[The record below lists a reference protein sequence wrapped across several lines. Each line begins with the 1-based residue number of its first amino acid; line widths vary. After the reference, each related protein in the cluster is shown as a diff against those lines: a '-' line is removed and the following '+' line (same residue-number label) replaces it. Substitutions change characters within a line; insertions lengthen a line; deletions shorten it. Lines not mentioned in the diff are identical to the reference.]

1 MFLYSHTIKSFIAR
15 VREDVREIVNLEMK
29 MTMERSRVL
38 YGGIFYPLNIV
49 VFEDKSRLGYF
60 DSRTYELG
68 LSKKLMY
75 QAHPKVLKNVIRHE
89 LAHFVAFIKH
99 GPQVMHGEEFKKI
112 CKSYGW
118 DEEVEKAYGNVQLEN
133 EKIEGDLHTQKLL
146 ERMKK
151 LLALTSSDNP
161 HERELATLK
170 ANQLLLE
177 HNLDMTRQTPNED
190 NKNDETIYVKRVLEA
205 SRKQTKHVVIYEILK
220 TFFVSPVFNH
230 GTGIFYLEVIG
241 DRTSVELAEYVAH
254 FLDYELEVMWKEVKK
269 KNPDFKNIAAKNSF
283 LRGVS
288 KGYVGKIESQ
298 KIKTAQSF
306 ELALIEKNLQKQLK
320 TVYARIGHSSMS
332 TGSHHSGA
340 NAAGIESGRKLSIKP
355 GISHKSSQVLLLS

>member
-1 MFLYSHTIKSFIAR
+1 MYSNTIKAFIAR
-15 VREDVREIVNLEMK
+15 VREDVREIVNHEMK
-29 MTMERSRVL
+29 MKMERSRVL

-49 VFEDKSRLGYF
+49 VFEDNSRLGYF

-75 QAHPKVLKNVIRHE
+75 QAHDKVLKNVIRHE
-89 LAHFVAFIKH
+89 LAHFIAFIQH
-99 GPQVMHGEEFKKI
+99 GPRVVHGEEFKEI
-112 CKSYGW
+112 CRSYGW
-118 DEEVEKAYGNVQLEN
+118 DLDVEKAYGNVSLEN

-146 ERMKK
+146 ERLKK

-177 HNLDMTRQTPNED
+177 HNLDMTRQLHTE
-190 NKNDETIYVKRVLEA
+190 DETIYVSRVLEA

-241 DRTSVELAEYVAH
+241 DRTSVELAEYIAH
-254 FLDYELEVMWKEVKK
+254 FLDHELEVMWKEVKK
-269 KNPDFKNIAAKNSF
+269 KNPEFKNITAKNSF

-288 KGYVGKIESQ
+288 KGYIEKIESQ
-298 KIKTAQSF
+298 KKKSAQSF
-306 ELALIEKNLQKQLK
+306 ELVLIEKNLQKQLK
-320 TVYARIGHSSMS
+320 TVYSRIGHSSMS
-332 TGSHHSGA
+332 AGSHHSGA
-340 NAAGIESGRKLSIKP
+340 NAAGVESGKNLSIRP
-355 GISHKSSQVLLLS
+355 GISNKNVKTLLLS